1 MIGANTI
8 EHPSEEVKIGS
19 RKGNTMEQ
27 PQVKEKELTIQQMA
41 HATGLSAHT
50 LRYYERAGLMN
61 LHVGRDAANG
71 YRLYSHQHVGW
82 IEFIKLLRATG
93 MPIRDIQRYT
103 ELVRQGEQTMPE
115 RLQLLKQ
122 HQSRVEE
129 HMQEVEHHLEAITLK
144 ITRYEQQFNQHQ
156 PLSCDESLPS
166 R

>member
-1 MIGANTI
+1 M
-8 EHPSEEVKIGS
+8 
-19 RKGNTMEQ
+19 MEQ
-27 PQVKEKELTIQQMA
+27 QIMEKELNIQQMVQ
-41 HATGLSAHT
+41 ATGLSAHT
-50 LRYYERAGLMN
+50 LRYYERAGLMRE
-61 LHVGRDAANG
+61 HVERDEGNG
-71 YRLYSHQHVGW
+71 YRSYTPQHVAW
-82 IEFIKLLRATG
+82 IEFLKRLRPTG